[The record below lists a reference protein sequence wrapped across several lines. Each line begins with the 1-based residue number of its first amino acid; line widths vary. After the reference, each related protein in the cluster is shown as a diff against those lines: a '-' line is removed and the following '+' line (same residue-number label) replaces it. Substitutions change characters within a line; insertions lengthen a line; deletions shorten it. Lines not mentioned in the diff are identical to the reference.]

1 MAIKRFVLT
10 EDNAQLTPEQIREV
24 EEAAKRP
31 FEIDPEFPPFTEE
44 QLARFRRAS
53 DLQKEERISNRKQ
66 IVTIRLSPGTIK
78 KAKSLG
84 KGYTSIL
91 AQIVERALDD
101 PAITEQL
108 IKQ

>member
-10 EDNAQLTPEQIREV
+10 EENAKLTPEQIKEV
-24 EEAAKRP
+24 KEAAKRP

-44 QLARFRRAS
+44 QLSKFKRVS
-53 DLQKEERISNRKQ
+53 EIQKEERLNNRKQ
-66 IVTIRLSPGTIK
+66 TVTIRLSPRTIK

-84 KGYTSIL
+84 KGYTIIL

-108 IKQ
+108 IK